1 MTASQSVEVPW
12 VDAWIRW
19 ERNSKQEDNSTDNPE
34 SSDSDDVDN
43 ASLPP
48 PTESYTFTYT
58 TPDSNIRITL
68 KLDGYHYDS
77 EQTWNS
83 TGLTLWRS
91 SYYLCQYLVD
101 HSVEWMPSHDNTSD
115 NGLSVEK
122 EVKILEVGSGLG
134 RCGMLAHLLSKASG
148 YITKTLLTDGDTD
161 TLKQLRQNLFHNIK
175 NDDSIESR
183 QLLWGKEYAMQYLQQ
198 QSTERKKFDLIIGS
212 DLLYVPSVI
221 KPLFETVLQLLSPD
235 NGEFLMAHCCRRVGN
250 EVSLEEVLSVANN
263 LGFDCEEKMR
273 NDEDIVLF
281 SFTVNA

>member
-1 MTASQSVEVPW
+1 MMASQSVEVPW

-58 TPDSNIRITL
+58 TAGSNIRITL
-68 KLDGYHYDS
+68 KLDGYHSDS

-91 SYYLCQYLVD
+91 SHYLCQYLVD
-101 HSVEWMPSHDNTSD
+101 RSVEWMPSHDHTVD

-134 RCGMLAHLLSKASG
+134 RCGMLTHHILSKAYG
-148 YITKTLLTDGDTD
+148 YDTKTLLTDGDTD
-161 TLKQLRQNLFHNIK
+161 TLKQLRRNPHHNIK
-175 NDDSIESR
+175 NDDSIECR
-183 QLLWGKEYAMQYLQQ
+183 QLLWGKEYAIQFLQQ
-198 QSTERKKFDLIIGS
+198 QSTGSKKFDLIIGS

-221 KPLFETVLQLLSPD
+221 KPLFETVLPT
-235 NGEFLMAHCCRRVGN
+235 AVCH
-250 EVSLEEVLSVANN
+250 
-263 LGFDCEEKMR
+263 
-273 NDEDIVLF
+273 
-281 SFTVNA
+281 